1 MRASSR
7 TTRCRLLTG
16 AVVAAILTGP
26 AGGDGVGAQ
35 QVDAQDPVES
45 REVFRLAGLRRAHDL
60 PGAIALYRRYVVL
73 EPADA
78 WGYIALGDALARA
91 GDAAGAR
98 AAYATAERLAPAE
111 RDVHVGRAR
120 ALARLGYAS
129 EAIRSYERW
138 LATSPGDAEASRE
151 LAVQRRRAA
160 AIFETAVGGSRD
172 SDGVTTWRAGM
183 TFMSPDLGR
192 ARVHVTAGAKQA
204 GDALASRG
212 AIDVAIGGSFRPLSQ
227 LAIDVAAGIQ
237 RADRR
242 FIDTTGTG
250 ATPTTGGA
258 GPGGG
263 PGMGTGRPG
272 MGPGTGAIGRPATP
286 GMSTAEVIP
295 VGRAR
300 IVWRTPGERL
310 RVDARASRQLLDAS
324 PYLVAQAVTREEAGA
339 EVDLRVVGPVRVR
352 AFGRTGQV
360 GNADERNERR
370 LVGGAI
376 AIVPAG
382 YELSLR
388 GQELSYGGPTSL
400 AYFAPRYVRT
410 MELTGYTER
419 EIGDASL
426 ALDAGAGMQQVAA
439 WTAFPSDWS
448 PTARA
453 WAQLVKPLTPRVSLG
468 VEAEMYDARVGA
480 EMPSFALPEGRWRY
494 GSGRVSLR
502 VGL

>member
-1 MRASSR
+1 MRTPSR
-7 TTRCRLLTG
+7 CTRFSLLTG
-16 AVVAAILTGP
+16 AVVAAILAGP
-26 AGGDGVGAQ
+26 AGGEGIAAQ
-35 QVDAQDPVES
+35 QVTAQDPVES

-78 WGYIALGDALARA
+78 WGHIALGDALARA

-98 AAYATAERLAPAE
+98 AAYASAERLAPSE

-138 LATSPGDAEASRE
+138 LATSPGDADASRE
-151 LAVQRRRAA
+151 LAAQRRRAA
-160 AIFETAVGGSRD
+160 ATFEPAVGGSRD

-183 TFMSPDLGR
+183 TFTSPDLGR
-192 ARVHVTAGAKQA
+192 SRVHVTAGTKQA

-212 AIDVAIGGSFRPLSQ
+212 AVDVAIGGSFRLLSQ

-258 GPGGG
+258 GPG
-263 PGMGTGRPG
+263 MGTGRPG
-272 MGPGTGAIGRPATP
+272 RGPGTGAIGRPATP
-286 GMSTAEVIP
+286 GVSTAEVIP

-300 IVWRTPGERL
+300 VVWRTPGGRL

-339 EVDLRVVGPVRVR
+339 EVDLRVVGPLRMR

-370 LVGGAI
+370 LVGAAI
-376 AIVPAG
+376 AFAPAG

-388 GQELSYGGPTSL
+388 GQELSYGGPTAL

-419 EIGDASL
+419 ELGDASL
-426 ALDAGAGMQQVAA
+426 ALDAGAGLQQVAA

-448 PTARA
+448 PTVRA

>member
-1 MRASSR
+1 MRAPSR
-7 TTRCRLLTG
+7 RTRRCLLLGT
-16 AVVAAILTGP
+16 VVAAIVAGP
-26 AGGDGVGAQ
+26 ATGEGIAAQ
-35 QVDAQDPVES
+35 QAGTRDPVES

-60 PGAIALYRRYVVL
+60 HGAIALYRRYVAL

-78 WGYIALGDALARA
+78 WGQIALGDALARA
-91 GDAAGAR
+91 GDVAGVR
-98 AAYATAERLAPAE
+98 AAYASAERLAPAE
-111 RDVHVGRAR
+111 RDVHIGRAR
-120 ALARLGYAS
+120 ALARMGYTS

-138 LATSPGDAEASRE
+138 LATSPGDAEATRE
-151 LAVQRRRAA
+151 LAAQRRRAA
-160 AIFETAVGGSRD
+160 ATVEPTVGGSRD
-172 SDGVTTWRAGM
+172 SDGVTTWRTGA
-183 TFMSPDLGR
+183 TFTSPAIGQ
-192 ARVHVTAGAKQA
+192 ARLHVTAGTKQA

-212 AIDVAIGGSFRPLSQ
+212 SIDVAIGGSFRPLPQ
-227 LAIDVAAGIQ
+227 LAVDVAAGIQ

-250 ATPTTGGA
+250 STPTS
-258 GPGGG
+258 GG
-263 PGMGTGRPG
+263 PGMGPGGPG
-272 MGPGTGAIGRPATP
+272 MRPGTGPIGRPPAP
-286 GMSTAEVIP
+286 GTSTADVIP
-295 VGRAR
+295 VGRVR
-300 IVWRTPGERL
+300 VVWRTPWGRL

-324 PYLVAQAVTREEAGA
+324 PYLVAQAVTRDEAGA
-339 EVDLRVVGPVRVR
+339 EVDLRVVGPLHLR
-352 AFGRTGQV
+352 AFGRAGQV
-360 GNADERNERR
+360 GNVDERNERR

-376 AIVPAG
+376 AIAPAT

-388 GQELSYGGPTSL
+388 GQELSYGGPTAL

-448 PTARA
+448 PAVRA

-468 VEAEMYDARVGA
+468 LEAEMYDARVGA